1 MRFPKWSLCR
11 LLWDP
16 CVRAGSGWRLSLQ
29 PMGDLGANQKQVTL
43 LKYTLLPSA
52 GNLLQQTCM
61 ATTAW
66 WWCRC
71 EVSDLQS
78 NAWPAGLPSNS
89 SFLLPFLQG
98 PLWEQD
104 HRPPPGCVW
113 RPVHPTAPVRTQPRV
128 FLGGVLGGG
137 QYASGLSD
145 WPSWPLWGWGSL
157 EARSLEDLRPGSA
170 VRGYGALQRPERE
183 GEVTPS
189 S

>member
-1 MRFPKWSLCR
+1 MVPLQTSVGSMCEGRESVGGC
-11 LLWDP
+11 P
-16 CVRAGSGWRLSLQ
+16 CSDKEHGCLQ
-29 PMGDLGANQKQVTL
+29 PMGDLGANQKQATL

-66 WWCRC
+66 WWCRW

-78 NAWPAGLPSNS
+78 NAWPGGLPSNS

-137 QYASGLSD
+137 QYASGLSH

-157 EARSLEDLRPGSA
+157 EARSLEDGRAGSA
-170 VRGYGALQRPERE
+170 VRGYGVCRGQRGRER
-183 GEVTPS
+183 
-189 S
+189 